1 MLIAC
6 PVPGKAKSKML
17 CDAFI
22 AGAPWRAQA
31 LVFYGV
37 KAGNYRDWQAALVS
51 GVDYYFIDN
60 SYFDQT
66 RGAQFRVTKN
76 ALQFTGDGESD
87 GKRWAALG
95 IELQPW
101 NRWPDG
107 HMVYVEQSPDHM
119 LYTLGNGAGMP
130 GAPPHGYGNGERRWR
145 PWSANKPKLQ
155 TTLTDDLTGASL
167 LVTHTSAA
175 AVMAIIAGVPVQCA
189 PECAAYGMNANN
201 RLHRLQVLA
210 DHQFTLDEMKDGTVW
225 RKLNP

>member
-6 PVPGKAKSKML
+6 PVPGKAKSEML
-17 CDAFI
+17 CKAFI
-22 AGAPWRAQA
+22 AGAPWHAQA

-37 KAGNYRDWQAALVS
+37 KAGNYRDWQAALAS

-60 SYFDQT
+60 SYFDQV

-76 ALQFTGDGESD
+76 ALQFTGTAQTDGA
-87 GKRWAALG
+87 RFAALG
-95 IELQPW
+95 IELEPW
-101 NRWPDG
+101 IAG
-107 HMVYVEQSPDHM
+107 YEGYALLVEQSDDHM
-119 LYTLGNGAGMP
+119 RYTLRGQDSGWFKHPPQLHGAVC
-130 GAPPHGYGNGERRWR
+130 R
-145 PWSANKPKLQ
+145 PWSADKPTIQQ
-155 TTLTDDLTGASL
+155 TLADDLTGASL

-189 PECAAYGMNANN
+189 PECAAYGINADN

-210 DHQFTLDEMKDGTVW
+210 DHQFTLDEMKDGTAW

>member
-66 RGAQFRVTKN
+66 RGAQFRVAKN
-76 ALQFTGDGESD
+76 ALQFTDGGMSD
-87 GKRWAALG
+87 GRRWAALG

-101 NRWPDG
+101 RADFDG
-107 HMVYVEQSPDHM
+107 YALLVEQSDDHM
-119 LYTLGNGAGMP
+119 CYTLRGQG
-130 GAPPHGYGNGERRWR
+130 RRWSEHACQPR
-145 PWSANKPKLQ
+145 GIAMRHWSPNKPFIQQ
-155 TTLTDDLTGASL
+155 TLADDLTGASL

-175 AVMAIIAGVPVQCA
+175 AVMAVIAGVPVQCA
-189 PECAAYGMNANN
+189 PECAAYGMNADN

-210 DHQFTLDEMKDGTVW
+210 DHQFTLDEMKDGTAW